1 MIFTADMLWVFP
13 QKCPGRE
20 IWQSDPLQG
29 VLILFPFRWKQPV
42 TSNQT
47 HLCIFKSEEHQNQDT
62 EKKTWDWHLPRHL
75 STFGT
80 KSILWTL
87 KVQKCVSWRYQ
98 HTLRKTVKG
107 MFTTGS
113 NTFGEKKC
121 FFFCLSKQHL
131 ASVTL
136 RNLVDRCLLFAVF
149 HHFGNALYFFMAP
162 IKSEYLPQNASDSV
176 LNFSSIIFIIFNI
189 FYLQKP
195 ADRLKFVIRLITD

>member
-62 EKKTWDWHLPRHL
+62 EKKTRDWHLPRHL

-80 KSILWTL
+80 KSILLTL

-98 HTLRKTVKG
+98 HTLRKTVKS

-113 NTFGEKKC
+113 NKFREKKWVFFLFIKTTFGFSDFEEPC
-121 FFFCLSKQHL
+121 WQM
-131 ASVTL
+131 
-136 RNLVDRCLLFAVF
+136 FAVCCF
-149 HHFGNALYFFMAP
+149 SPFWQCSLLLYGTNK
-162 IKSEYLPQNASDSV
+162 IR
-176 LNFSSIIFIIFNI
+176 IFTTECFW
-189 FYLQKP
+189 FC
-195 ADRLKFVIRLITD
+195 A